1 MDNRAEKP
9 EEPRTKAG
17 QEEPATRLY
26 IRHVEDRGLSA
37 TVVLPELSEDRRPQG
52 PVPIFVP

>member
-1 MDNRAEKP
+1 MNDRAQNP
-9 EEPRTKAG
+9 EEPRTKTGA
-17 QEEPATRLY
+17 EEPAAELY

-37 TVVLPELSEDRRPQG
+37 TVILPKLSEDRRPQG

>member
-1 MDNRAEKP
+1 MDDRAQKP
-9 EEPRTKAG
+9 EEPRTKTGA
-17 QEEPATRLY
+17 EEPAPGLY

-37 TVVLPELSEDRRPQG
+37 TVILRGLSEDRRPQG